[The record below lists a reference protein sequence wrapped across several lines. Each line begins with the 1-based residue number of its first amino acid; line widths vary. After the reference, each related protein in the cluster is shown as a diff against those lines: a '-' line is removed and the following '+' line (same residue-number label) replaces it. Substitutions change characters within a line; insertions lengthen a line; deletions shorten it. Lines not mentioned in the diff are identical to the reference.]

1 MPNWG
6 GAASGAA
13 SGAALGSFIP
23 GIGTGI
29 GAGVGGLIGL
39 FKGKKKDDPGAD
51 DVGTAD
57 DPTSKL
63 LTDHAATQRAS
74 ADAMKSQGMDAMAPV
89 LDYFKKLL
97 GNDPSAIM
105 EATKPERGRVMDQ
118 YDAARNS
125 IANFA
130 PRGGGSNAAVAG
142 TYQQEAQSLGDI
154 TSTARRE
161 ASAQAGQ
168 LGATMTG
175 LGLTADQLASADL
188 NTVINAALARKG
200 LDVQQ
205 RGQNMAALGDLGQ
218 GLGSL
223 LGTYLTR
230 EGGAWGGKGGGGG
243 TGTVMYG
250 GGESLFSAG
259 VGKL

>member
-13 SGAALGSFIP
+13 AGAGIGSIVP

-29 GAGVGGLIGL
+29 GAGIGGLIGL
-39 FKGKKKDDPGAD
+39 FKGGKKKPNAAGAD
-51 DVGTAD
+51 TVGTETDPTSQLLKDNAAKQRGTAD
-57 DPTSKL
+57 E
-63 LTDHAATQRAS
+63 
-74 ADAMKSQGMDAMAPV
+74 MKGAGMDAFAPV

-97 GNDPSAIM
+97 GNDPAALM

-125 IANFA
+125 ISNFA

-142 TYQQEAQSLGDI
+142 SYQQEAQQLGDV
-154 TSTARRE
+154 TSTAKRE

-168 LGATMTG
+168 LGATITG

-200 LDVQQ
+200 IDVQQ
-205 RGQNMAALGDLGQ
+205 RGQNMAAIGDLGQ
-218 GLGSL
+218 GLGTL

-230 EGGAWGGKGGGGG
+230 G
-243 TGTVMYG
+243 
-250 GGESLFSAG
+250 SA
-259 VGKL
+259 